1 MKLDINNTYKI
12 NKGKYKQLKLKK
24 IINEKHSAS
33 VCISPTLYLYIYWG
47 EKDNPNCYFNQVQT
61 QIAPATNMSHLLY
74 SNPDTTTN
82 Q

>member
-24 IINEKHSAS
+24 NKWQAFCKCVHQPHF
-33 VCISPTLYLYIYWG
+33 VPVYLLG
-47 EKDNPNCYFNQVQT
+47 GKDNPNCYFNQVQT

-82 Q
+82 R